1 VPINEFDKLLICFA
15 QVEENLI
22 TIKKVG
28 FFLFL
33 LINLANGD
41 FSGKI
46 TDILLTFTKT
56 YKRL

>member
-22 TIKKVG
+22 TIRKVG

-33 LINLANGD
+33 LINLANGG